1 MKPMALIP
9 FQSKGVPDTDEAW
22 VGRHAVLVPLT
33 GPIAGLEQVEPR
45 TQSLTGRWRQWI
57 RAVRKAGWP
66 GLPFLADREGVE
78 RVMSNCRPAF
88 FDPDRPSRTCGCGI
102 ICPHCWARKAQQ
114 TWREVDLALF
124 RDGKPRG
131 DGNPWAQAQSLARRK
146 AQMPIMQVRGL
157 LYEGEISGHDF
168 PSRSG
173 PHQGGEIDGQSSRRR
188 LEQHDLI
195 ERVVSYRVRRED
207 ADRHAGLTEHLQARY
222 LGRSYEP
229 GIIVGSKREHH
240 GFQELG
246 VAFGLDV
253 IQVDLP
259 RPPRGASG
267 EGPVSAAEPA
277 RGQSEAL
284 MGHPSIAGAKGAVRC
299 LVRRGQRPTRRRIM
313 LAVARA
319 CRYPR
324 TLLDCP
330 PQAMEVIRARGFR
343 VWATT
348 FGDFM
353 N

>member
-1 MKPMALIP
+1 LDKSS
-9 FQSKGVPDTDEAW
+9 QGE
-22 VGRHAVLVPLT
+22 
-33 GPIAGLEQVEPR
+33 EVE
-45 TQSLTGRWRQWI
+45 I
-57 RAVRKAGWP
+57 RAVQKAGWP

-131 DGNPWAQAQSLARRK
+131 DSTPWAQAQTLARGK
-146 AQMPIMQVRGL
+146 AQMHVRRPRGFH
-157 LYEGEISGHDF
+157 YDGETNWHDF
-168 PSRSG
+168 PSR
-173 PHQGGEIDGQSSRRR
+173 PAPDHGGEIDRQSSQRR
-188 LEQHDLI
+188 LDQHDLI
-195 ERVVSYRVRRED
+195 ERVVSYRVGRGD

-222 LGRSYEP
+222 LGRSYKP
-229 GIIVGSKREHH
+229 GMIVGYKREHH

-246 VAFGLDV
+246 MAFGLDV

-259 RPPRGASG
+259 RPPRGAFA
-267 EGPVSAAEPA
+267 EGLVSAAEPA
-277 RGQSEAL
+277 QATEWELRTHQLLLVPRARSEAL

-299 LVRRGQRPTRRRIM
+299 LVRRCQRPSRRRVM

-330 PQAMEVIRARGFR
+330 PLAMEVLRARGFR

-348 FGDFM
+348 FGVLDPGP
-353 N
+353 NDGLERR